1 MSEVRVSVNGVEVGS
16 IPTFQYLELR
26 SRTKRDWRVYRAQL
40 GIVLKVIVN
49 LTAYTIIGMPV
60 SLVAMLVL
68 CVMTP
73 GMIANVVTTMAGYS
87 PEQIEEFVGMV
98 TSQSAV
104 ISACALI
111 LGCLS
116 AKSVRRF
123 VGFRNAFTAES
134 DRLLRVELGV
144 SASGPVHAYEYVDGN
159 PNREL

>member
-40 GIVLKVIVN
+40 GIVN

-116 AKSVRRF
+116 AKSVRKF
-123 VGFRNAFTAES
+123 VGFRNAITAES